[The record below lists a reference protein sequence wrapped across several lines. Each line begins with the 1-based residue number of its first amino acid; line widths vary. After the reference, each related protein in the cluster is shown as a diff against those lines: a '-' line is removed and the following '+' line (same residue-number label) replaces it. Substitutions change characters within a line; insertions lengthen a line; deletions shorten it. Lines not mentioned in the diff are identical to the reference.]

1 MRILFVAA
9 KFPHPPLRGFQVRA
23 FHQLRLLSR
32 RHRITLVCFSEA
44 EGSTAGH
51 ATVSGWCEEI
61 ISVPHPVTAM
71 IAGLGR
77 AVVSDRPLQIA
88 LYENSRMRQ
97 LLFQILAEKRH
108 DLVHVQLARMAWCLH
123 GMISPPKV
131 IDLVDAL
138 SLNFR
143 RRSQR
148 VFGPMRLA
156 THFEAER
163 LLRYEREICRN
174 WDYATVVSLFD
185 REAIGDYPNL
195 KVNSSGVDFREFVCS
210 GDERDPYTIVFSGN
224 LGYFPNVDAICWFAR
239 EIFPRIRREE
249 PHVKLFIVGAR
260 PARKVRALSS
270 LDPQIVVTGFVDR
283 PQAFLHRC
291 ALAVAPMRAGSG
303 QLFKVLEAMACGAPL
318 VATSLATA
326 GTEAKSGTH
335 FLLAQTPEAFAQQA
349 LRLIREPVLARRIA
363 AEARQLVERS
373 YGWEQ
378 SVSDLEKI
386 YGLAT
391 ERDARRESGSVERPS
406 RPSLE

>member
-1 MRILFVAA
+1 MR
-9 KFPHPPLRGFQVRA
+9 R
-23 FHQLRLLSR
+23 
-32 RHRITLVCFSEA
+32 
-44 EGSTAGH
+44 
-51 ATVSGWCEEI
+51 
-61 ISVPHPVTAM
+61 
-71 IAGLGR
+71 
-77 AVVSDRPLQIA
+77 
-88 LYENSRMRQ
+88 

-108 DLVHVQLARMAWCLH
+108 DLVHVQLARMAWCVQ
-123 GMISPPKV
+123 GMISPPRV

-148 VFGPMRLA
+148 VFGPMKLA

-174 WDYATVVSLFD
+174 WDYATVVSVFD

-195 KVNSSGVDFREFVCS
+195 KVNSSGVDFREFAS
-210 GDERDPYTIVFSGN
+210 SADERDPYAIVFSGN

-249 PHVKLFIVGAR
+249 PRVKLLVVGAR
-260 PARKVRALSS
+260 PARKVRALSR
-270 LDPQIVVTGFVDR
+270 LDPQIVVKGFVDR

-335 FLLAQTPEAFAQQA
+335 FLLAQTPEVFAQQA
-349 LRLIREPVLARRIA
+349 LRLIREPALARRIA
-363 AEARQLVERS
+363 GEARLLVERS

-391 ERDARRESGSVERPS
+391 ERDPGRESGSVDRTS
-406 RPSLE
+406 RPPLE